1 MIWLKATTPE
11 EIQQEF
17 IDRKRDI
24 AVEIVTTILHAIENS
39 LDEVLVDIE
48 CPIEMDISV
57 QKEDYDKALKT
68 NSVTLLEYEEYEL
81 LQKVKQLGIELW
93 VKKERKRL

>member
-1 MIWLKATTPE
+1 MIKLKATTPE
-11 EIQQEF
+11 EITQEF

-57 QKEDYDKALKT
+57 QKKDYDKALKT

-81 LQKVKQLGIELW
+81 LQKVKQLGIEL
-93 VKKERKRL
+93 

>member
-1 MIWLKATTPE
+1 MIKLKATTPE
-11 EIQQEF
+11 EITQEF

-81 LQKVKQLGIELW
+81 LQKVKQINP
-93 VKKERKRL
+93 

>member
-1 MIWLKATTPE
+1 MIKLKATTPE
-11 EIQQEF
+11 EITQEF

-81 LQKVKQLGIELW
+81 LQKVKQL
-93 VKKERKRL
+93 KD

>member
-1 MIWLKATTPE
+1 MIKLKATTPE

-81 LQKVKQLGIELW
+81 LQKVKQINP
-93 VKKERKRL
+93 

>member
-1 MIWLKATTPE
+1 MIKLKATTPE

-81 LQKVKQLGIELW
+81 LQKVKQL
-93 VKKERKRL
+93 KD

>member
-1 MIWLKATTPE
+1 MIKLKATTPE
-11 EIQQEF
+11 EITQEF

-24 AVEIVTTILHAIENS
+24 AVEIVTNILHAIENS
-39 LDEVLVDIE
+39 LDEVSVDIE

-68 NSVTLLEYEEYEL
+68 NSVILLEYEEYEL
-81 LQKVKQLGIELW
+81 LQKVKQLGIEL
-93 VKKERKRL
+93 

>member
-1 MIWLKATTPE
+1 MIKLKATTPE
-11 EIQQEF
+11 EITQEF

-81 LQKVKQLGIELW
+81 LQKVKQLGIEL
-93 VKKERKRL
+93 

>member
-1 MIWLKATTPE
+1 MIKLKATTPE
-11 EIQQEF
+11 EITQEF

-57 QKEDYDKALKT
+57 QKEDYDNALKT

-81 LQKVKQLGIELW
+81 LQKVKQLGIEL
-93 VKKERKRL
+93 

>member
-1 MIWLKATTPE
+1 MIRLKATTPD

-39 LDEVLVDIE
+39 LDEVFVDIE
-48 CPIEMDISV
+48 CPLPMDISV
-57 QKEDYDKALKT
+57 LKKDYTKALKT
-68 NSVTLLEYEEYEL
+68 NSQTLLEYEEYEL
-81 LQKVKQLGIELW
+81 LHKVKQLGIEL
-93 VKKERKRL
+93 

>member
-1 MIWLKATTPE
+1 MIKLKATTPE
-11 EIQQEF
+11 EIRQEF

-81 LQKVKQLGIELW
+81 LQKVKQLGIEL
-93 VKKERKRL
+93 

>member
-1 MIWLKATTPE
+1 MIKLKATTPE

-81 LQKVKQLGIELW
+81 LQKVKQLGIEL
-93 VKKERKRL
+93 

>member
-1 MIWLKATTPE
+1 MIRLKATTPE

-81 LQKVKQLGIELW
+81 LQKVKQLGIEL
-93 VKKERKRL
+93 

>member
-1 MIWLKATTPE
+1 MIKLKATTPE

-39 LDEVLVDIE
+39 LDEVSVDIE

-81 LQKVKQLGIELW
+81 LQKVKQINP
-93 VKKERKRL
+93 

>member
-1 MIWLKATTPE
+1 MIKLKATTPE
-11 EIQQEF
+11 EIRQEF

-57 QKEDYDKALKT
+57 QKEDYDNALKT

-81 LQKVKQLGIELW
+81 LQKVKQLGIEL
-93 VKKERKRL
+93 

>member
-1 MIWLKATTPE
+1 MIKLKATTPE
-11 EIQQEF
+11 EITQEF

-39 LDEVLVDIE
+39 LDEVSVDIE

-68 NSVTLLEYEEYEL
+68 NSVTLLEHEEYEL
-81 LQKVKQLGIELW
+81 LERIKVVTQKK
-93 VKKERKRL
+93 

>member
-1 MIWLKATTPE
+1 MIKLKGTTPE
-11 EIQQEF
+11 EISQEF
-17 IDRKRDI
+17 IDRKKDI
-24 AVEIVTTILHAIENS
+24 AIEIVTTIIYAIENS
-39 LDEVLVDIE
+39 LDEVSVDIE

-81 LQKVKQLGIELW
+81 LEKI
-93 VKKERKRL
+93 KRYGNKLL